1 MGHFITGLVD
11 EILTPFN
18 EDGSINYEKTKEM
31 INWHL
36 SVGVKAF
43 FVNGLAAEC
52 QALTN
57 EEKINLLKSIYEE
70 TKGKAK
76 LMVCSFENS
85 IVQNKELLDL
95 YEETGMADCY
105 CITAPPFF
113 RHTQEA
119 LYDYTSQLIKHV
131 DKPVYIYN
139 CVQMGALYAPDTL
152 AKLVENHPNLRGFKD
167 ASVDILNFIQC
178 TLRIDK
184 DNYDS
189 SDDIKIV
196 GNKIIDIK
204 NQYAVKN
211 KETIDKV
218 VEYATEA
225 LKDKNNIFIYD
236 YSSTVEKI
244 VSKLDKGKNIYIAE
258 SRIIDGG
265 KPFLKA
271 SLEAGLNVHYFPDA
285 SIMYFLGKSDVAL
298 MGAETFY
305 PDGTGFNTTG
315 SDIVG
320 LVCAY
325 FDIPLYFATPL
336 IKVDSR
342 PLYGKK
348 KNIVFNNVKNKLSAN
363 FSDDIDVSKIDFV
376 SPELLGVSPK
386 YIKAFITEKGV
397 IPSSAMYEVSI
408 EYLKEIGGNKI

>member
-1 MGHFITGLVD
+1 MDINAIRNVLPQKNFEDFDNINNQVILGASNHIKMIGNMIESITLDSIEKNQSIDELRNRIKTITNFFIATRG
-11 EILTPFN
+11 EA
-18 EDGSINYEKTKEM
+18 S
-31 INWHL
+31 
-36 SVGVKAF
+36 
-43 FVNGLAAEC
+43 
-52 QALTN
+52 QAITN
-57 EEKINLLKSIYEE
+57 AINL
-70 TKGKAK
+70 
-76 LMVCSFENS
+76 M
-85 IVQNKELLDL
+85 
-95 YEETGMADCY
+95 
-105 CITAPPFF
+105 
-113 RHTQEA
+113 
-119 LYDYTSQLIKHV
+119 
-131 DKPVYIYN
+131 
-139 CVQMGALYAPDTL
+139 
-152 AKLVENHPNLRGFKD
+152 
-167 ASVDILNFIQC
+167 ILG
-178 TLRIDK
+178 L

-211 KETIDKV
+211 KEAIDKV